1 MQDELREVRE
11 KLERSEEERRSVSV
25 VAAADAATSRELIE
39 RLKTE
44 NICLKVSIPL
54 PILV

>member
-1 MQDELREVRE
+1 MRE

-25 VAAADAATSRELIE
+25 VAAADAANSRELIE
-39 RLKTE
+39 WLKAE
-44 NICLKVSIPL
+44 IVCLKVSIPL